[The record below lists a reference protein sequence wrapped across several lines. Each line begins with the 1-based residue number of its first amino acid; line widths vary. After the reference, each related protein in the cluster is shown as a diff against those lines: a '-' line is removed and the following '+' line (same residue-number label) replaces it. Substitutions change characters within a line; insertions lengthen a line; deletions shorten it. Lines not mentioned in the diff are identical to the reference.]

1 MVNAIL
7 PTEELLSSISYRT
20 SLNMSLRK
28 SLSKVDKDLLFS
40 DLELAIEFLAEQ
52 CFLMDYQNR
61 VKSLQSCKLKC
72 EKNLLKGNNI
82 KIAFNDL
89 FGIRIIVNEYQQCYP
104 SHFRVVNMTKGKK
117 NDDDYRGVHLYYQK
131 DNYHYPIGIQLN
143 TPSDRL
149 FADLT
154 HKHLYK
160 KVPNELAIVLRDKF
174 DNGLILDEKDF
185 LKEIEKYDKG
195 NNS

>member
-82 KIAFNDL
+82 KSAFNDL

-117 NDDDYRGVHLYYQK
+117 NDDGYRGVHLYY
-131 DNYHYPIGIQLN
+131 
-143 TPSDRL
+143 
-149 FADLT
+149 
-154 HKHLYK
+154 
-160 KVPNELAIVLRDKF
+160 
-174 DNGLILDEKDF
+174 
-185 LKEIEKYDKG
+185 
-195 NNS
+195 